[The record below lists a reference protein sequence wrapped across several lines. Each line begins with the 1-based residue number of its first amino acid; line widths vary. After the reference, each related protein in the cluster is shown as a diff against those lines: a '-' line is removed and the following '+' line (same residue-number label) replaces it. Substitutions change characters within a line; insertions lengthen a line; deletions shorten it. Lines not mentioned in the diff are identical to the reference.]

1 MGNVHIKKVGFE
13 DIQQFTQEDGILINT
28 LRENDQRVLIQKTI
42 LAEHEIMMVK
52 KAIKHNKK
60 IIIYGYNNNDESIF
74 KKYKQILDLGH
85 KNVYVYIGGLFE
97 WLLLNDIYGNELFP
111 ITNSTNDFLIYRP
124 KTTYLL
130 EN

>member
-13 DIQQFTQEDGILINT
+13 DIQQFTQDDGIIINT
-28 LRENDQRVLIQKTI
+28 LRENDQHVLIQKTVS
-42 LAEHEIMMVK
+42 ADHEIMMVK

-85 KNVYVYIGGLFE
+85 NNVYVYIGGLFE

-111 ITNSTNDFLIYRP
+111 VTNKTNDFLIYRP

>member
-13 DIQQFTQEDGILINT
+13 DIQQFNQEDGILINT
-28 LRENDQRVLIQKTI
+28 LRENDQKVLIQKTVDI
-42 LAEHEIMMVK
+42 EHEIIMVK

-97 WLLLNDIYGNELFP
+97 WLLLNDIYGNDLFP
-111 ITNSTNDFLIYRP
+111 VTNPIHDFLIYRP

>member
-1 MGNVHIKKVGFE
+1 MGNVHIKKVCFE
-13 DIQQFTQEDGILINT
+13 DIQQLNQEDGILINT
-28 LRENDQRVLIQKTI
+28 LRENDQHVLIQKTI
-42 LAEHEIMMVK
+42 SAEHEIMMVK

-60 IIIYGYNNNDESIF
+60 IIIYGYNNNDESIY

-85 KNVYVYIGGLFE
+85 MNVYVYIGGLFE

-111 ITNSTNDFLIYRP
+111 VTNSTNDFLIYRP

>member
-13 DIQQFTQEDGILINT
+13 DIQQFTQDDGIIINT
-28 LRENDQRVLIQKTI
+28 LRENDQRVLIQKTVS
-42 LAEHEIMMVK
+42 AEHEIMMVK

-85 KNVYVYIGGLFE
+85 KNVYIYIGGLFE

-111 ITNSTNDFLIYRP
+111 ITNKTNDFLIFRP

>member
-1 MGNVHIKKVGFE
+1 MGNIHIKKVGFE
-13 DIQQFTQEDGILINT
+13 DIQQFNQEDGILINT
-28 LRENDQRVLIQKTI
+28 LRENDQHVLIQKTVS
-42 LAEHEIMMVK
+42 ADHEIMMVK

-111 ITNSTNDFLIYRP
+111 VTNPTNDFLIYRP

>member
-13 DIQQFTQEDGILINT
+13 DIQQFNQEDGILINT
-28 LRENDQRVLIQKTI
+28 LRENDQHVLIQKTVS
-42 LAEHEIMMVK
+42 AEHEIMMVK

-111 ITNSTNDFLIYRP
+111 VTNKTNDFLIYRP

>member
-13 DIQQFTQEDGILINT
+13 DIQQFTQDDGIIINT
-28 LRENDQRVLIQKTI
+28 LRENDQHVLIQKTVS
-42 LAEHEIMMVK
+42 AEHEIMMVK

-111 ITNSTNDFLIYRP
+111 VTNKTNDFLIYRP

>member
-13 DIQQFTQEDGILINT
+13 DIQQFTQDDGIIINT
-28 LRENDQRVLIQKTI
+28 LRENDQRVLIQKTVS
-42 LAEHEIMMVK
+42 AEHEIMMVK

-111 ITNSTNDFLIYRP
+111 VTNKTNDFLIYRP